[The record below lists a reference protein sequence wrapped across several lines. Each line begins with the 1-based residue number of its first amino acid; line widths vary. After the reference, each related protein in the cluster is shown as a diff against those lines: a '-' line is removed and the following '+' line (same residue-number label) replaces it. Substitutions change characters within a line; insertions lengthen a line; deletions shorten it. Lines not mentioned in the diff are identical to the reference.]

1 MKRRTNRRITAVL
14 LTLMIAVL
22 AVGLP
27 APSAQAQEIA
37 IIQATATVLSSMSAV
52 GTHNLQFGT
61 VTPGVNKTVD
71 KASAA
76 FAGAWTITGLAG
88 AEVSL
93 TFDLPAEL
101 QHNSLASTIPLVFSA
116 TDASYD
122 DETGG
127 GQSAPTGVINPSAPP
142 LLHLGAGGTLQIWI
156 GGMAMPGVSQTS
168 GDYSADV
175 RLTIAYTGG

>member
-1 MKRRTNRRITAVL
+1 MLRRLLNRIFLVL
-14 LTLMIAVL
+14 VAAGLV
-22 AVGLP
+22 VGLT
-27 APSAQAQEIA
+27 APGAQAQEIA

-76 FAGAWTITGLAG
+76 DAGAWTITGLAG

-93 TFDLPAEL
+93 TFDLPTEL
-101 QHNSLASTIPLVFSA
+101 QHNSLGSTIPVVFSA

-122 DETGG
+122 DGTGG
-127 GQSAPTGVINPSAPP
+127 GQAAPVGVINPSAPG
-142 LLHLGAGGTLQIWI
+142 LLNIGAGGSLELWI
-156 GGMAMPGVSQTS
+156 GGRAMPAISQTS
-168 GDYSADV
+168 GDYSADIS
-175 RLTIAYTGG
+175 LIIAYTGG